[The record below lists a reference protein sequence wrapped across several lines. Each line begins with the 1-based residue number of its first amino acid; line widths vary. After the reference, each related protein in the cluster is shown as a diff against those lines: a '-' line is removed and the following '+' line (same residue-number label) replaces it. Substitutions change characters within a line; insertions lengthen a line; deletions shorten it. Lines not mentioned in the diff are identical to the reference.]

1 MTLPPTRTAVKRAA
15 TGSLVG
21 LALGDALGFPT
32 EFKDVPAILAA
43 FGPWRETDLPLA
55 RGTAYVTDDTQ
66 MTLAFARGI
75 RTAMDRGALAPERL
89 ARPVRD
95 EFVDWYHSPENNRA
109 PGNTCLRA
117 CLLLDGDRP
126 WQDAS
131 QIGSKGCGANM
142 RVAPIGLVPGLSEEQ
157 RAGAAQLQAA
167 LTHGHPTA
175 LAASDLTARA
185 VYLLAQGVDPAGLVG
200 QLRSYAYENRSRYHE
215 HWLGDLWT
223 RSQDPSAR
231 HFVERGWDEC
241 LAVLE
246 RLDAVQRTADPEL
259 DPCEYTGDGWI
270 AEEAFATGLLCFL
283 LFPGEPLTALRRAA
297 CTRGDSDSI
306 AALAGAFAGAHLG
319 ADAWPKEWAERVE
332 YRSELLTFGALWDA

>member
-1 MTLPPTRTAVKRAA
+1 MNLARTATKQAA
-15 TGSLVG
+15 TGSLIG

-32 EFKDVPAILAA
+32 EFNDVPSILAKV
-43 FGPWRETDLPLA
+43 GPWREMALPV
-55 RGTAYVTDDTQ
+55 RGGKAYVTDDTQ

-75 RTAMDRGALAPERL
+75 RTAMDRGVLAPLRL

-117 CLLLDGDRP
+117 CMLLDGDRP

-142 RVAPIGLVPGLSEEQ
+142 RVTPIGLVPGLSEEQ

-215 HWLGDLWT
+215 NWLGDLWT
-223 RSQDPSAR
+223 RSQDPSALS
-231 HFVERGWDEC
+231 FVKRGWDEC
-241 LAVLE
+241 LAILE

-259 DPCEYTGDGWI
+259 DPCTYTGDGWI
-270 AEEAFATGLLCFL
+270 AEEALATGLLCFL

-319 ADAWPKEWAERVE
+319 ADAWPKEWEERVE
-332 YRSELLTFGALWDA
+332 YRSDLLTFGALWDA

>member
-1 MTLPPTRTAVKRAA
+1 MTLARTATKQAA
-15 TGSLVG
+15 TGALIG

-32 EFKDVPAILAA
+32 EFNDVPSILAKS
-43 FGPWRETDLPLA
+43 GPWRRMALPVSNKK
-55 RGTAYVTDDTQ
+55 AYVTDDTQ

-75 RTAMDRGALAPERL
+75 RTAMDRGVLAPLRL

-131 QIGSKGCGANM
+131 QIHSKGCGANM

-200 QLRSYAYENRSRYHE
+200 QLRSYAYENRDRYHE

-223 RSQDPSAR
+223 RSQDPSALS
-231 HFVERGWDEC
+231 FVRRGWDEC

-270 AEEAFATGLLCFL
+270 AEEALATGLLCFL
-283 LFPGEPLTALRRAA
+283 LFPDEPLTALRRAA

-319 ADAWPKEWAERVE
+319 AAAWPAEWADVVE
-332 YRSELLTFGALWDA
+332 YRSDLLTFGALWDA

>member
-1 MTLPPTRTAVKRAA
+1 MNLARTATKQAA
-15 TGSLVG
+15 TGSLIG

-32 EFKDVPAILAA
+32 EFNDVPAILAKV
-43 FGPWRETDLPLA
+43 GPWREMPLPV
-55 RGTAYVTDDTQ
+55 RGGKAYVTDDTQ
-66 MTLAFARGI
+66 MALAFARGI
-75 RTAMDRGALAPERL
+75 RTAMDRGVLAPLRL

-117 CLLLDGDRP
+117 CGLLDSDRL

-131 QIGSKGCGANM
+131 QIHSKGCGANM
-142 RVAPIGLVPGLSEEQ
+142 RVTPIGLVPGLSEEQ

-200 QLRSYAYENRSRYHE
+200 QLRSYAYENRDRYHE

-223 RSQDPSAR
+223 RSQDPSALS
-231 HFVERGWDEC
+231 FVRRGWDEC

-259 DPCEYTGDGWI
+259 DPCTYTGDGWI
-270 AEEAFATGLLCFL
+270 AEEALATGLLCFL

-319 ADAWPKEWAERVE
+319 ADAWPKEWEETIE
-332 YRSELLTFGALWDA
+332 YRSDLLTLGALWDS